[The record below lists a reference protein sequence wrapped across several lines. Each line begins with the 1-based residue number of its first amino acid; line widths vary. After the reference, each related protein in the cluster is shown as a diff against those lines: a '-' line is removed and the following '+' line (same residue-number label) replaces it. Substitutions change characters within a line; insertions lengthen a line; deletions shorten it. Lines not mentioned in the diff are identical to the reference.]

1 MATHS
6 SIKKLI
12 QLPNETSHGAT
23 IRLTVEYRIRP
34 TVVPQQNPYEEE
46 LVIDKSTIIRQPTI
60 ITPIPTPA
68 PRLPPPRIQTPP
80 NDAGSG
86 SDDDKSTSSEEVVFE
101 EWSEEFRCRRTDEY
115 DRRTNELIR
124 STINQ
129 TSPPIKGDVIK
140 EEYKAKHQRAKRHRS
155 ADPYRSSE
163 EIFSSPPRYPSTTTL
178 SSSSNFTRPAEENYI
193 TEIVRD
199 RNLARTIET
208 DVSSSNQYE
217 RLNAQVPKVIERED
231 LISEEYQVEIEQID
245 QGQSKN
251 ETRSSKRD
259 QQWRDELRERQ
270 KFIQDDEHRGQFET
284 SPSPTTEKR
293 SSLIEERRATFENTS
308 TTVISTKPEKTT
320 TNGRVGELKNTFET
334 PSPAHS
340 PKDEYPTYSVPY
352 VTGLTEQRRKLFEDQ
367 DGSTHQFRKPI
378 HLRIRLFIRLH

>member
-23 IRLTVEYRIRP
+23 IRLTVEYRSKEKRNILFDVISFFFMGDRSTNYIFLCLVRP

-68 PRLPPPRIQTPP
+68 PRLPPPRIRTPP

-217 RLNAQVPKVIERED
+217 RLNVQVPKVIERED

-270 KFIQDDEHRGQFET
+270 KFIQDDEHRGQVN
-284 SPSPTTEKR
+284 S
-293 SSLIEERRATFENTS
+293 
-308 TTVISTKPEKTT
+308 
-320 TNGRVGELKNTFET
+320 
-334 PSPAHS
+334 H
-340 PKDEYPTYSVPY
+340 
-352 VTGLTEQRRKLFEDQ
+352 
-367 DGSTHQFRKPI
+367 
-378 HLRIRLFIRLH
+378 